1 MHLLESG
8 EMYIE
13 TIHVLSKK
21 GGVVRSVDVSEHMG
35 VSKPSVSRAIGLLKE
50 GGYVLMARDGAL
62 TLTDVGIEVANKI
75 YERHRVITALLTA
88 LGVDPEIAADDA
100 CRMEHHISDESFEA
114 LKRHAEQFVSVLRK

>member
-21 GGVVRSVDVSEHMG
+21 GSIVRSVDVSEHMG
-35 VSKPSVSRAIGLLKE
+35 VSKPSVSRAIGLLRE

-62 TLTDVGIEVANKI
+62 TLTDAGIEVANKI

-88 LGVDPEIAADDA
+88 LGVAPEIAADDA

-114 LKRHAEQFVSVLRK
+114 LKRHAEQFVSVLNR